1 MSDPKQILAAAKRIL
16 LVDWPDTSLPRIL
29 IGNGYSVFGASPNKY
44 TEASVVAD
52 RPSDSDGVDI
62 FAPKDETET
71 GYLVFRKLDSPPTNI
86 DIVNVFRPEN
96 ELAGI
101 IVRHVLPLGGR
112 VLWLHPPNTSAVGAD
127 LAKANGLHFV
137 EGIDIADVAQQVS
150 PGQ

>member
-1 MSDPKQILAAAKRIL
+1 MSDPKQILASAKRIL
-16 LVDWPDTSLPRIL
+16 LVDWPNTSLSRTL
-29 IGNGYSVFGASPNKY
+29 IGNGYSVFCASPNKY

-62 FAPKDETET
+62 FPPKSETET
-71 GYLVFRKLDSPPTNI
+71 GYLVFRRLDSPPTNI

-101 IVRHVLPLGGR
+101 VERQILPLGGK
-112 VLWLHPPNTSAVGAD
+112 VLWLHPPNTSAIAAD

-137 EGIDIADVAQQVS
+137 E
-150 PGQ
+150 